1 MGILDYFR
9 SVDSLTAEETRQFL
23 KTRRPDD
30 YNLIDVR
37 QPREYERGHLPGAIL
52 MPLGELPG
60 RLKELDPQKPTIAY

>member
-1 MGILDYFR
+1 MGIRDYFK
-9 SVDSLTAEETRQFL
+9 SVDSLTAEEARQFL
-23 KTRRPDD
+23 KARRPED

>member
-1 MGILDYFR
+1 MGILDYFK
-9 SVDSLTAEETRQFL
+9 SVDSLTAEEARQFL
-23 KTRRPDD
+23 KTRRPED